1 MSFYERYF
9 GDTHRNLMKQQTT
22 FIQLPSVPM
31 QAIYNT
37 IRQVAGSNIPF
48 LITGE
53 TGVGKEGIARYI
65 HESGSRRDQPF
76 IAINCGRFSAELW
89 QSEFFGHEAGA
100 FTSAILQ
107 RRGAFEVA
115 DSGILFLDEVA
126 EMSLDAQKMLLR
138 VLDTATF
145 TRLGG
150 NEVLT
155 VNVHIIATTNKDI
168 VTTVAKK
175 EFREDLYYRLK
186 GMMFHIPPLRERPED
201 IEPLVEAF
209 ISEFSAE
216 HGNRV
221 TGISQEALTHLEQA
235 AWPGNIR
242 QLRSTVQT
250 AVALATTDKLEPKDF
265 PGIYT
270 KLAEALISIWYTLP
284 SKNQDAIWEILPLET
299 QHTIRHELSKQTVG
313 FWGSLPV
320 SKMATKLES
329 RESVNKKNMN
339 LNQILRGVAQ
349 ERIQQY
355 PSLREAAESLSI
367 DTRTLRRYAQW
378 KESDD

>member
-1 MSFYERYF
+1 
-9 GDTHRNLMKQQTT
+9 
-22 FIQLPSVPM
+22 
-31 QAIYNT
+31 
-37 IRQVAGSNIPF
+37 
-48 LITGE
+48 
-53 TGVGKEGIARYI
+53 
-65 HESGSRRDQPF
+65 
-76 IAINCGRFSAELW
+76 
-89 QSEFFGHEAGA
+89 
-100 FTSAILQ
+100 
-107 RRGAFEVA
+107 
-115 DSGILFLDEVA
+115 
-126 EMSLDAQKMLLR
+126 MSLNAQKMLLR

-168 VTTVAKK
+168 ITTVAKT

-186 GMMFHIPPLRERPED
+186 GMMFHIPSLRERPED
-201 IEPLVEAF
+201 IAPLVESF

-216 HGNRV
+216 HRNRV
-221 TGISQEALTHLEQA
+221 TRISQEALTHLEQA

-270 KLAEALISIWYTLP
+270 KLVEALISIWYTLP
-284 SKNQDAIWEILPLET
+284 SKTQDAIWEILPLET
-299 QHTIRHELSKQTVG
+299 QHTLRHELSKQTVG
-313 FWGSLPV
+313 FWRSLPV
-320 SKMATKLES
+320 SKMMTKIER
-329 RESVNKKNMN
+329 RESVNRKNMN

-367 DTRTLRRYAQW
+367 DTRTLRSYAQW